1 MINDVLK
8 KARRYIPFTRESSE
22 VDFGGESQLYEGEP
36 YVNPLKWVD
45 GWEESGA
52 LLLDSN
58 GDKIEYPPKEG
69 IYYIL
74 RYNIIHLD
82 TINEEDASLSM
93 VISKPKDTIRVGV
106 AIMEEGDNYSKH
118 FTDWLLE
125 DLAISRRLKISPTD
139 TIGENGERLYMLEGN
154 PEDVIAGVVYL
165 QEIFK

>member
-45 GWEESGA
+45 GWEESGT
-52 LLLDSN
+52 LILDDR

-74 RYNIIHLD
+74 RYNVIHLD
-82 TINEEDASLSM
+82 TINEESASLSM
-93 VISKPKDTIRVGV
+93 VISKPKDTVRVGV
-106 AIMEEGDNYSKH
+106 AIMEEGENYSKH
-118 FTDWLLE
+118 FIDWILE
-125 DLAISRRLKISPTD
+125 DLAINRRLKIFPT
-139 TIGENGERLYMLEGN
+139 NGERMYMLEGN
-154 PEDVIAGVVYL
+154 PDDVIAGVTYL